1 MVTPSVK
8 SWNNIP
14 NDAGFLYGIR
24 DFIPTQG
31 KGPRSVVATGNK
43 IYTANYYTSELVS
56 MDMNGK
62 NLNKQVLGAP
72 LAFTKVGKGDM
83 YFHDA
88 TICFQNWQSCAT
100 CHRTMRAWTDL
111 TGTC

>member
-31 KGPRSVVATGNK
+31 KGPVRWLLPEIRFSLPT
-43 IYTANYYTSELVS
+43 IILSELVS
-56 MDMNGK
+56 MDLNGK
-62 NLNKQVLGAP
+62 NLKKQVLGAP
-72 LAFTKVGKGDM
+72 LAFHESRKG
-83 YFHDA
+83 
-88 TICFQNWQSCAT
+88 
-100 CHRTMRAWTDL
+100 
-111 TGTC
+111 